1 VPSQAPTAL
10 PGRAPLAFAPLV
22 GRRSD
27 VEGIAQQLS
36 RARLVTLVGPGGVGK
51 TRLAAEVFAAS
62 PEPAYWVDLAPVG
75 PELVDVAV
83 ADALGVHEGHVE
95 GALAAAIDALSS
107 KDATLV
113 LDNAE
118 HVADAAAK
126 FCSQLLGRS
135 ASTKVLVTSREPL
148 GAQGEV
154 VWQVAP
160 LSLPGAREPPEVV
173 YHSEAVEFFVAKAQA
188 ASPSFELGMSNLEA
202 VTSLCHRLDGLP
214 LAIELAV
221 ANLRTLS
228 LNQLLAG
235 LDDIFGLLAG
245 GLRGLPARQQALR
258 ASLDWSH
265 QLLDES
271 EKALLRRLSVFAG
284 RFGLDAAVQVAG
296 DGEATYSTLRR
307 LVDKSLVVADV
318 TGAEASYRLLSTVRQ
333 YAREK
338 LCAAGEEDA
347 YLGKHLAW
355 CVKRALQAEPRLTGT
370 EQAAELERL
379 EHDLNDIR
387 AGLEFA
393 RRVGNSGAALEIASA
408 LGRFWYL
415 HGHYREG
422 REWLDWAVVA
432 GGPGVREAAKAK
444 ALWASGRLAFLQCE
458 YTAAVRRLT
467 AALRAY
473 KKLNDAKGTATTLQ
487 VLGSV
492 AREQGRYQQSERRHR
507 EARELFEAAGDASG
521 VATSVGLLGFVA
533 WLQGDLGKAAALCNE
548 ALDGFA
554 HQGDTEGTAW
564 SLLSLGVVAS
574 YRGDLG
580 LAEELFGRS
589 QALSTQI
596 GFREGAAWCSNQ
608 LGLVALRR
616 GEPGLAGRLLY
627 QSFEIHR
634 ELGDQWRL
642 ASVLEA
648 LAATSTLVGDG
659 RRAALLIG
667 AAQVVREKT
676 GAPVP
681 RCEIGDYEATLAK
694 AKDLLGPEA
703 FEKALEEGKAMKLDK
718 LASRASQPLAD
729 PPPVA
734 LAPSARPP
742 RPALAVKALGPLE
755 VSVGGR
761 LLDAADWGWAKPR
774 ELFLIL
780 LSSPPKTKE
789 QLGAMLW
796 PDLGDEQLR
805 NALHT
810 ALRDLR
816 RALGDREWVLFGR
829 GRYKFNAALCHYYDV
844 SEFESALAAA
854 QRAGPAALAHLERAL
869 SLYRGEFL
877 EGSVL
882 GEWAEE
888 RRRELSNRYRAA
900 LMATGAAHVA
910 QGQLRRAAGAYERA
924 IARDLFDEEAHRQ
937 LMKCLAQ
944 LGERARALR
953 HYEELA
959 TNLQAHLG
967 IGPAPETARLRS
979 ELLAGA

>member
-1 VPSQAPTAL
+1 MLSQVPTA
-10 PGRAPLAFAPLV
+10 PAWRVPLALAPLV
-22 GRRSD
+22 GRHSD
-27 VEGIAQQLS
+27 VEGIARQLS

-51 TRLAAEVFAAS
+51 TRMAAEVFATSAK
-62 PEPAYWVDLAPVG
+62 PAYWVDLAPIG
-75 PELVDVAV
+75 PELVDLAV

-95 GALAAAIDALSS
+95 GPLAAAIEALSS
-107 KDATLV
+107 KDAILV

-118 HVADAAAK
+118 HVADAAAQ

-135 ASTKVLVTSREPL
+135 TSTKALVTSREPL
-148 GAQGEV
+148 GVPGEV
-154 VWQVAP
+154 VWQVTP
-160 LSLPGAREPPEVV
+160 LSLPGVREPPEVV
-173 YHSEAVEFFVAKAQA
+173 SHSEAVEFFVTRAQA
-188 ASPSFELGMSNLEA
+188 ASPSFALDASNLEA

-221 ANLRTLS
+221 ANLRTLTV
-228 LNQLLAG
+228 NQLLAG

-245 GLRGLPARQQALR
+245 GPRALPARQQALR

-265 QLLDES
+265 RLLDES
-271 EKALLRRLSVFAG
+271 DQALPRRLSVFAG
-284 RFGLDAAVQVAG
+284 SFGLDAAVRVAG
-296 DGEATYSTLRR
+296 DGEATYATLRR
-307 LVDKSLVVADV
+307 LVDKSLVFADV

-338 LCAAGEEDA
+338 LCAAGEEGA

-355 CVKRALQAEPRLTGT
+355 CVKRALQAEPRLTGA

-393 RRVGNSGAALEIASA
+393 RRVGNPGAALEITSA

-432 GGPGVREAAKAK
+432 SGPDVPEATKAK

-473 KKLNDAKGTATTLQ
+473 KKLKDAKGTATTLQ

-507 EARELFEAAGDASG
+507 EARELFEAAGDALG
-521 VATSVGLLGFVA
+521 VATSLGLLGFVA
-533 WLQGDLGKAAALCNE
+533 WLQGDLDKAAALCNE
-548 ALDGFA
+548 ALGGFE
-554 HQGDTEGTAW
+554 HQGDAEGTAW
-564 SLLSLGVVAS
+564 SLLSLGAVAS
-574 YRGDLG
+574 YGGDLD

-589 QALSTQI
+589 QAISAQI
-596 GFREGAAWCSNQ
+596 GFREGTAWCSNQ

-616 GEPGLAGRLLY
+616 GEPGLAGHLLH
-627 QSFEIHR
+627 QSLEIHR

-648 LAATSTLVGDG
+648 FAAASTLAGDS

-667 AAQVVREKT
+667 AAQATREKT

-681 RCEIGDYEATLAK
+681 RCELGDYEATLAK
-694 AKDLLGPEA
+694 VKKVLGPKA
-703 FEKALEEGKAMKLDK
+703 FEKALEEGKVLRLDQ
-718 LASRASQPLAD
+718 LASLTSPPMAA

-734 LAPSARPP
+734 LATSAHRQA
-742 RPALAVKALGPLE
+742 PALAVKALGPLE

-780 LSSPPKTKE
+780 LSLPPRTKE

-816 RALGDREWVLFGR
+816 RALGDREWVLFDR
-829 GRYKFNAALCHYYDV
+829 GRYKFNAARRHYYDV

-869 SLYRGEFL
+869 SHYRGEFL
-877 EGSVL
+877 EGNVL

-888 RRRELSNRYRAA
+888 RRRELSARYGAA
-900 LMATGAAHVA
+900 LMATGAAYVA
-910 QGQLRRAAGAYERA
+910 QGQLRSAVGVYERE
-924 IARDLFDEEAHRQ
+924 IARDPFDEGAHRQ
-937 LMKCLAQ
+937 LMKCLAR
-944 LGERARALR
+944 LGERARALH

-959 TNLQAHLG
+959 AILQAHLG
-967 IGPAPETARLRS
+967 VGPAPETARLRS